1 LIAVPAAEPGGR
13 IGYVIG
19 AKHLPRAVDRNR
31 LRRLLRE
38 AWRARREVL
47 SGFDIV
53 LRLREVCVAAD
64 LPAVAAEATS
74 LFEALGGARAP

>member
-1 LIAVPAAEPGGR
+1 MIALPATEPGGR

-19 AKHLPRAVDRNR
+19 ARHLPRAVDRNR

-38 AWRARREVL
+38 AWRARREAL
-47 SGFDIV
+47 GGFDIV

-64 LPAVAAEATS
+64 LPAIAAEAAV